1 MGLMQAW
8 GALAG
13 LVFAAGLVMMLRAL
27 LPGLR
32 GAVGVP
38 PALVRA
44 ATWLWN
50 GPGRSRARRK
60 SYRLAAAA
68 MAAAA
73 VVTWLVSGLPVLG
86 VLAAAA
92 VPGVPW
98 LLAAGSAERRAITR
112 LEAVGDWTRRL
123 RDITGTGA
131 GLQSAIVTAAATAP
145 APIEEQTKLLAARL
159 QAAVP
164 ARQALLEFADEID
177 DSVCDQIV
185 AALLLHLRDRGEK
198 LGTVLTAIADAAG
211 REVAVRTEVDA
222 ERSGA
227 RFSIRFMVGFS
238 LLVVAVAAVAGD
250 YMAPYGTGYGQLVM
264 TVLAGGFIAVLL
276 WVRRLTSPTS
286 VPRMFGNSHGVAET
300 DAVPAA
306 AGVRR

>member
-13 LVFAAGLVMMLRAL
+13 LVFAAGVVMMLRAL

-32 GAVGVP
+32 GPVGLP
-38 PALVRA
+38 PALARA
-44 ATWLWN
+44 VVWMWN
-50 GPGRSRARRK
+50 GPGRSRASRGR
-60 SYRLAAAA
+60 YRLTAAA

-73 VVTWLVSGLPVLG
+73 VVVWLVSGLPVLG
-86 VLAAAA
+86 ALAAA

-98 LLAAGSAERRAITR
+98 LLAAGGAERRAITR
-112 LEAVGDWTRRL
+112 LEAVSEWTRRL
-123 RDITGTGA
+123 RDITGSGA

-145 APIEEQTKLLAARL
+145 APIEQQTRLLAARL

-164 ARQALLEFADEID
+164 ARQALLEFSDEID
-177 DSVCDQIV
+177 DPVCDQIV

-198 LGTVLTAIADAAG
+198 LGTVLTAIADATG
-211 REVAVRTEVDA
+211 REVAARTEVDA

-238 LLVVAVAAVAGD
+238 LLVVAVAAAAGD
-250 YMAPYGTGYGQLVM
+250 YMAPYGSGFGQLVM
-264 TVLAGGFIAVLL
+264 TVLAGGFIAVLF
-276 WVRRLTSPTS
+276 WVRRLTSPPP
-286 VPRMFGNSHGVAET
+286 VPRMFG
-300 DAVPAA
+300 PAA